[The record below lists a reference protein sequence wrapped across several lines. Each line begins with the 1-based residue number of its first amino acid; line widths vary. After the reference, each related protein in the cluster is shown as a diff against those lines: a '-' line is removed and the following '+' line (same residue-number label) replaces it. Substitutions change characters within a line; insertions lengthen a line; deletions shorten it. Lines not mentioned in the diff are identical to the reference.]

1 MINFGSTPQRSGT
14 WTWFKPLITG
24 KSLKVQYEEDAGV
37 YTIFGYDLPEVC
49 ACTIWIGTVP
59 PSVIAGGYSQA
70 QNDADKTD
78 FETNFKPYANRSIDD
93 VPSRLFTTS
102 IKNGGSA
109 NLSVDGSVTPVVFEA
124 NPPNNYDVQ
133 VTAFSFLFEGST
145 MAFGNRFVLN
155 AITTLANGLLLE
167 VKAADLS
174 VTWQNM
180 KRTRDLIEIADDFDL
195 VAATTNFLK
204 VNVHLPQALRLSR
217 AGTFAQPDYLRITV
231 RDNLTAFSFA
241 EAFVQGVLI

>member
-1 MINFGSTPQRSGT
+1 VITFNGIPQRSGN
-14 WTWFKPLITG
+14 WAWFKGLIAY
-24 KSLKVQYEEDAGV
+24 KSLKVQYEQDSGI
-37 YTIFGYDLPEVC
+37 YLIYGYDLPEVLT
-49 ACTIWIGTVP
+49 CTIWTGDAPAGV
-59 PSVIAGGYSQA
+59 VEGGYSQA

-93 VPSRLFTTS
+93 VPSRLFTTP

-109 NLSVDGSVTPVVFEA
+109 NLAVDGSVTPVVFEA

-133 VTAFSFLFEGST
+133 ITAFSFLFEGAT

-167 VKAADLS
+167 IKAADLS

-180 KRTRDLIEIADDFDL
+180 KRTRDLIEITDDFNL
-195 VAATTNFLK
+195 VTGTTNFLK
-204 VNVHLPQALRLSR
+204 INVHLPLALRLSR